1 MKLVINHTLYL
12 NQAAAIEGFVLGL
25 KAGLNPDT
33 LFDVITSG
41 AASSDLLL
49 ARGRDMLAGNFSPK
63 GPTRLAIKD
72 LRLSLEIGRQLGV
85 ILPVG
90 SLYLQFLLQAQ
101 FNGWERDDATVVM
114 RIYEQLA
121 GVKRERHEIA
131 TWKHGK

>member
-12 NQAAAIEGFVLGL
+12 NQAAAIEGLVLGL
-25 KAGLNPDT
+25 KAGLDPNT
-33 LFDVITSG
+33 LFDAITSG

-49 ARGRDMLAGNFSPK
+49 ARGKDMLAGNFGPK

-72 LRLSLEIGRQLGV
+72 LRLSLETGRQLGV
-85 ILPVG
+85 MLPVG

-101 FNGWERDDATVVM
+101 YNGWEYDDATVVM

-121 GVKRERHEIA
+121 GIEK
-131 TWKHGK
+131 KGKK